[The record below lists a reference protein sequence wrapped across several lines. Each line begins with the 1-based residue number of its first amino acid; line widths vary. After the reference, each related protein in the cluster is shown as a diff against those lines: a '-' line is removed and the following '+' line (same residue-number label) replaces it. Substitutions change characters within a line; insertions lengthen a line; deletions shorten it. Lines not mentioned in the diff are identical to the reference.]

1 MKPRTCSRCGE
12 RLDASG
18 VLTVQLR
25 RTHDGSILA
34 SPHHVC
40 APCLAAEA
48 REEME
53 TAREAR
59 QLADRMI
66 DAAIRST
73 RNL

>member
-1 MKPRTCSRCGE
+1 
-12 RLDASG
+12 
-18 VLTVQLR
+18 
-25 RTHDGSILA
+25 
-34 SPHHVC
+34 
-40 APCLAAEA
+40 
-48 REEME
+48 ME